1 MTIYKRYKIKK
12 LINVIL
18 YINILSLEFCPI
30 IKSIYQ
36 FQTKNPDTIS
46 RREAQKIVKDS
57 LSLYLYNCT
66 DELRRTGI
74 AVSWEPALTAKPCS
88 EGYLSLN
95 NTSIVYCYEKLFL
108 DKSNIQSC
116 SLLLMVGSCSDTTW
130 QTEMA
135 VSYEYCKKSLKLE
148 NYTTIFKVF

>member
-1 MTIYKRYKIKK
+1 MSFYKRYKIKK

-36 FQTKNPDTIS
+36 FETNNPDTIS
-46 RREAQKIVKDS
+46 RKESQKIVRDS
-57 LSLYLYNCT
+57 LSLYLYNCA
-66 DELRRTGI
+66 DEIRRTGI
-74 AVSWEPALTAKPCS
+74 VVSWEPMLSAKPCS

-116 SLLLMVGSCSDTTW
+116 SLLLMAGSCSDTTW

-135 VSYEYCKKSLKLE
+135 VSYKYCQDTLKLE
-148 NYTTIFKVF
+148 NYTTLFKVF